1 MRIRHF
7 QKNWTGQA
15 ATWIPVME
23 AKCRETWSK
32 EFLPPA
38 PPQPEKKREDSFLN
52 DLMGLLSKDV
62 EKDEFESYTH
72 SDPTSILDPK
82 TFNPISWWDN
92 AKSTFP

>member
-1 MRIRHF
+1 
-7 QKNWTGQA
+7 
-15 ATWIPVME
+15 ME